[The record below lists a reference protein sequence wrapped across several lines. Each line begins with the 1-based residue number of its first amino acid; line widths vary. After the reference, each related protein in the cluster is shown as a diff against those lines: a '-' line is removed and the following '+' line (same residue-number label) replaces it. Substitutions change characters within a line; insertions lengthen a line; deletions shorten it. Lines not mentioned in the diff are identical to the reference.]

1 MAIPTTRS
9 LAKVFVSYKRNSDPD
24 ESVARQIFEALQRQG
39 HQVFI
44 DRTMT
49 VGQQWAEEIESNV
62 RKSDCLIV
70 VLTSGS
76 CHSEMVRG
84 EVEIARDQAAKSAG
98 VPRILPVRL
107 AYTGPLPYPLN
118 AWLDSLQYALWRGDT
133 DTPRVIEE
141 LGSAIAGG
149 SLPQSADEMAPASAE
164 AGSPLHSAPLPPP
177 GGSLDV
183 DDPWYIH
190 RDSDAA
196 ALRIIAMQGVTL
208 VIKGSRQMGKSSLL
222 VRTLSAALD
231 SGKRCALIDF
241 QMLGQD
247 TLRSGSVFFRR
258 LADFVADQL
267 ELPHHPAR
275 SWDAGLSDSQNF
287 TYFIESQILR
297 RLDAPF
303 VLAIDEAD
311 ILFQADFLYDFFGML
326 RSWHNARANPLR
338 RKTWKKLDLLLVTS
352 TEPYLFIDRDHE
364 SPFNVGEV
372 LPLSDFSLAQVENL
386 NTLHD
391 VPLFPPEVNRLY
403 ELLHGQPYL
412 TRKALYVLR
421 SGLTPEQLFSRASDD
436 TGPFG
441 DHLRNFFLRL
451 LNHPDL
457 AYALKQVAL
466 GHGCADPRLAYRL
479 QGAGLV
485 RQESGKVVS
494 RCNLYAHY
502 FRERL

>member
-1 MAIPTTRS
+1 
-9 LAKVFVSYKRNSDPD
+9 
-24 ESVARQIFEALQRQG
+24 
-39 HQVFI
+39 
-44 DRTMT
+44 
-49 VGQQWAEEIESNV
+49 
-62 RKSDCLIV
+62 
-70 VLTSGS
+70 
-76 CHSEMVRG
+76 
-84 EVEIARDQAAKSAG
+84 
-98 VPRILPVRL
+98 
-107 AYTGPLPYPLN
+107 
-118 AWLDSLQYALWRGDT
+118 
-133 DTPRVIEE
+133 VIEE

-421 SGLTPEQLFSRASDD
+421 SGLTPEQLFSRVSDD